1 MAFFK
6 FEQDNLLEFFPEKK
20 ATLEEDFTGDELK
33 AMQNLGV
40 LKGSPYLYLSNI
52 YSLFFF

>member
-6 FEQDNLLEFFPEKK
+6 FEQENLVKFFPDKK
-20 ATLEEDFTGDELK
+20 ATLEEDFTEEELE

-40 LKGSPYLYLSNI
+40 LKGSPQLYLSMT
-52 YSLFFF
+52 

>member
-6 FEQDNLLEFFPEKK
+6 FEQDNLVEFFPDKK
-20 ATLEEDFTGDELK
+20 ATLEEDFTEDELE

-40 LKGSPYLYLSNI
+40 LKGSPHLYLSKT
-52 YSLFFF
+52 